1 MRSLN
6 HIFYV
11 ALKRGIFS
19 AEEFEL
25 FIEKLNNLAKTE
37 YIAHWQRQSNVFQV
51 SLLRNNYSQNGYINF
66 VAAFYFNVIDIK
78 YSSFE
83 YYQSPER
90 MEEIKSRSIR
100 KQFLYEYLLQNYL
113 EDNNSKLKALP
124 IKSDFWLPIYSP
136 NSELL
141 SSGPK
146 YLDGYV
152 KLTGVSIMAM
162 IDSYLATE

>member
-1 MRSLN
+1 M
-6 HIFYV
+6 
-11 ALKRGIFS
+11 
-19 AEEFEL
+19 
-25 FIEKLNNLAKTE
+25 
-37 YIAHWQRQSNVFQV
+37 
-51 SLLRNNYSQNGYINF
+51 SLLQDSHSQKGYKNF
-66 VAAFYFNVIDIK
+66 VAAFCFNVIDIK

-83 YYQSPER
+83 YYQSPDQSPER